1 MFFNT
6 HADAANMIAEQHKLM
21 ELQNERIKEA
31 ELIRHN
37 TAIRLEELYRG
48 QTYAA
53 ILYPSLFSLRNT
65 TDKKESR
72 ELRKIILNILIM
84 DALPKGIKLLK
95 NDSVVLEIQRC
106 NLILLSIKFEYKH
119 ETYKISIPD
128 VNSIY
133 RSYFLDENAWIE
145 KLTPSVWRVCDGSDY
160 LIASSM
166 FPNTLKDAFIKATDK
181 SIKTEKTLL

>member
-6 HADAANMIAEQHKLM
+6 YANSSNMIAEQHKLM

-31 ELIRHN
+31 ELIRYN

-48 QTYAA
+48 QTYAT
-53 ILYPSLFSLRNT
+53 ILYPNLFSLRNT
-65 TDKKESR
+65 TDKKELR
-72 ELRKIILNILIM
+72 ELRKIILNILM
-84 DALPKGIKLLK
+84 DVLPEGIKLLK
-95 NDSVVLEIQRC
+95 NDKVVLEIHRC
-106 NLILLSIKFEYKH
+106 NLISLSIKFEYKH

-128 VNSIY
+128 VKSIY
-133 RSYFLDENAWIE
+133 RSYFMDEKAWIE